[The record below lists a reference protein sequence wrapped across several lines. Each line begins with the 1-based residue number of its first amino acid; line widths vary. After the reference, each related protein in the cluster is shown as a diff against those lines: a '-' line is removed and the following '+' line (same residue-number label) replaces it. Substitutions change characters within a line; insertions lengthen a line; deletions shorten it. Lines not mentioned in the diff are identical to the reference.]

1 MLTARP
7 LLQLAVFIFLASTQV
22 TAHGHKPAL
31 GRRSM
36 GATNDVLCLQKNHS
50 GQPQKV
56 PPIVI
61 TGKDGRK
68 FCGCANE
75 MDEPVSPRSLRFS
88 VAAVRDQRSAVI
100 SEASEE
106 LPECGARPTCSG
118 YASTDHLQN
127 SCYLDQSMHAV
138 CGVSC
143 APKCV
148 LFHATTPRCL
158 TDVFGQHET

>member
-75 MDEPVSPRSLRFS
+75 MDEPVSPRSL
-88 VAAVRDQRSAVI
+88 
-100 SEASEE
+100 
-106 LPECGARPTCSG
+106 
-118 YASTDHLQN
+118 H
-127 SCYLDQSMHAV
+127 
-138 CGVSC
+138 
-143 APKCV
+143 
-148 LFHATTPRCL
+148 TPREIHAETIEQKEGYEYLEC
-158 TDVFGQHET
+158 DSVWPPFGIKGQH